1 MRIDYRNLKH
11 FIYKNPKI
19 VNVNRFCLEIGYK
32 PQHFRYY
39 YDNGIVMP
47 KYMIDK
53 IVETYNIDENEID
66 NLFYLV
72 KSYKK

>member
-1 MRIDYRNLKH
+1 MKINYKNLKN

-19 VNVNRFCLEIGYK
+19 VNINRFCLEIGYK

-47 KYMIDK
+47 KDMIDK
-53 IVETYNIDENEID
+53 IVKTYNIKDSDID
-66 NLFYLV
+66 SLFYLV
-72 KSYKK
+72 KSYK